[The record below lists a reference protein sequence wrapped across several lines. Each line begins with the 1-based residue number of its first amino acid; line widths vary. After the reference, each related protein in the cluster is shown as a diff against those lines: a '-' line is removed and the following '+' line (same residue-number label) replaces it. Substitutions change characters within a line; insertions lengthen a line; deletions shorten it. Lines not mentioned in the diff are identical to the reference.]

1 MKIFFS
7 ENNVFSTYYT
17 FFPKI
22 RKMIQNIK
30 NRFNTYYTYFFTKKN
45 YKQKLVVNLLIKIKG
60 VLKRVPLIQKQR
72 LLW

>member
-30 NRFNTYYTYFFTKKN
+30 NRFNTYYTFFLQKKVIN
-45 YKQKLVVNLLIKIKG
+45 KKIVVNLLITIKG